1 MSHGALGGVLA
12 MDALCAQLR
21 GNFGKDLAAKA
32 VNGDATTDFGMS
44 DIGGLQRSSGDWS
57 VAPRT
62 VFFVLEKILYGYFA
76 ADPLTLTNVSS
87 NLGIKVPWFFRMGIA
102 QSQFAHADI
111 ASHTFGIQ
119 NFLSINGDLNV

>member
-1 MSHGALGGVLA
+1 

-32 VNGDATTDFGMS
+32 VNDDATTDFGMS

-62 VFFVLEKILYGYFA
+62 VFLF
-76 ADPLTLTNVSS
+76 
-87 NLGIKVPWFFRMGIA
+87 
-102 QSQFAHADI
+102 
-111 ASHTFGIQ
+111 
-119 NFLSINGDLNV
+119 